1 LLFSSAFIG
10 MDFIHELLD
19 GDKQSSGLLYV

>member
-10 MDFIHELLD
+10 LDFIHELLD
-19 GDKQSSGLLYV
+19 GDKQSLCLLHV